1 MKTTALLQT
10 TAERAARG
18 TRKWPGHAAAAV
30 LGAALLGGCAVVPA
44 PGYDY
49 GYGDV
54 VTATVAPPVPYV
66 EAVPVA
72 PFTGAIWVGG
82 YWDWVGSRHVWYPGH
97 YEHPRPGMFYRQ
109 PGWTHGSG
117 GQWTLHRGGWMHG
130 PRR

>member
-1 MKTTALLQT
+1 MKTTTLLQT
-10 TAERAARG
+10 AAERNTRG
-18 TRKWPGHAAAAV
+18 ARKWPGHAAAAL

-49 GYGDV
+49 EYGDV
-54 VTATVAPPVPYV
+54 VTANVAPPVPYV

-72 PFTGAIWVGG
+72 PFVGAVWVGG
-82 YWDWVGSRHVWYPGH
+82 YWDWAGGRHVWYPGH
-97 YEHPRPGMFYRQ
+97 YEHPRTGWSYRQ